1 MEGDLSNRYL
11 LYIDLLGF
19 ADMTVRDPR
28 KVARLYS
35 IVDSLNSHRH
45 DLFRTIVFSDT
56 ILVYNHKDPQ
66 NDEERDYLVWYLIEF
81 AEDLHHRLTG
91 QDIYFRGI
99 VCSGDFEHYSLKN
112 IECFYGGALV
122 NAYLSEKNIDC
133 AGLFIDGH
141 CNTHNKYFRTAKY
154 TDDFNF
160 VYLNRHLE
168 YLDQFVGSTYP
179 SNQHHLDDQAPFAP
193 YQVRY
198 LEDLYRTMRNHSSP
212 RARVKLLTSWDFH
225 ALRYPRMTEALVQG
239 NFDISYLTP
248 RTNWSEV
255 QKAMNDSIKHFKRI
269 GAGTP
274 HSVSISSKPR
284 KRRPHV

>member
-1 MEGDLSNRYL
+1 MSNRYL

-45 DLFRTIVFSDT
+45 DTFRTIVFSDT
-56 ILVYNHKDPQ
+56 ILVYNHKDPK
-66 NDEERDYLVWYLIEF
+66 NDEDRDYLVWYLIEF

-99 VCSGDFEHYSLKN
+99 VCSGDFEHYNLKN

-122 NAYLSEKNIDC
+122 NAYLSEKDIDC
-133 AGLFIDGH
+133 AGLFIDNN
-141 CNTHNKYFRTAKY
+141 CNSHNQFFRTAKY
-154 TDDFNF
+154 TDELSF

-168 YLDQFVGSTYP
+168 YLDQFVGSAYP

-198 LEDLYRTMRNHSSP
+198 LEDLYRAMRSHPSP

-239 NFDISYLTP
+239 GFDISYLTP
-248 RTNWSEV
+248 VTDWSAI
-255 QKAMNDSIKHFKRI
+255 QKAMTDSIKHFKRI